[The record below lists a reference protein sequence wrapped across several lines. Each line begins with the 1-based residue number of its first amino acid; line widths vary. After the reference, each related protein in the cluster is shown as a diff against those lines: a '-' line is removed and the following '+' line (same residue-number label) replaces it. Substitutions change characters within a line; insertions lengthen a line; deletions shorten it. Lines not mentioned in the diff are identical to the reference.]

1 MKQQSSCL
9 LQACRVKGSL
19 YMDSKAWETMQT
31 VHNTTAEENTFI
43 AADAPIYW
51 PFECG
56 PFEHKATH

>member
-1 MKQQSSCL
+1 
-9 LQACRVKGSL
+9 
-19 YMDSKAWETMQT
+19 MDSKAWETMQT